1 MSAVFFCFC
10 FFAITKSKC
19 IMTNASDNPPFKGL
33 GGKVFLIGFM
43 GSGKTYW
50 GKIWAQQKGLA
61 FYDLDEVIEK
71 EQGKTISVIF
81 EKHGEDHFRKIEA
94 SALRYFAETE
104 NCIIACG
111 GGTACF
117 NENMQWMN
125 ENGTTVYLSAT
136 PPYILSRVK
145 EEKDKRPLINK
156 LNEAELLFFIEQK
169 LKEREPFYNQAK
181 IILPVTELNDDS
193 LST

>member
-1 MSAVFFCFC
+1 
-10 FFAITKSKC
+10 
-19 IMTNASDNPPFKGL
+19 MTNASDNSPFTGSL
-33 GGKVFLIGFM
+33 QGNEQSSGGEKFFLIGFM

-50 GKIWAQQKGLA
+50 GKVWAQESGLA

-71 EQGKTISVIF
+71 EQGKPISLIF
-81 EKHGEDHFRKIEA
+81 EKDGEDHFRKIEA
-94 SALRYFAETE
+94 RALRSFAETE

-111 GGTACF
+111 GGAACF
-117 NENMQWMN
+117 NDNMQWMN
-125 ENGTTVYLSAT
+125 EHGATVYLSAT

-169 LKEREPFYNQAK
+169 LKEREPLYNQAK
-181 IILPVTELNDDS
+181 FILPVTELNKDS
-193 LST
+193 LQTLNTKPKHA

>member
-1 MSAVFFCFC
+1 MA
-10 FFAITKSKC
+10 
-19 IMTNASDNPPFKGL
+19 NASHNSPFRGL

-50 GKIWAQQKGLA
+50 GKIWAQQKGLD
-61 FYDLDEVIEK
+61 FYDLDEIVEAK
-71 EQGKTISVIF
+71 EGKSIAAIF
-81 EKHGEDHFRKIEA
+81 EKEGEDYFRKTETEV
-94 SALRYFAETE
+94 LHTFAEKDG
-104 NCIIACG
+104 CIIACG

-117 NENMQWMN
+117 NDNIQWMN
-125 ENGTTVYLSAT
+125 KQGTPVYLSAT
-136 PPYILSRVK
+136 PTDILNRVI

-181 IILPVTELNDDS
+181 FILPVTELNKDS
-193 LST
+193 LSAINY